1 MPVIEAP
8 AGAWTAIPDSG
19 ADQIIEAR
27 EKGLY
32 VDTSGALL
40 IANAAQGYALAA
52 GMAMVVSAAIFTANT
67 VQVTPANTIK
77 AASVRHSN
85 V

>member
-1 MPVIEAP
+1 MPVINCLP
-8 AGAWTAIPDSG
+8 NVWTTIPDLG

-32 VDTSGALL
+32 VDTTGSLP
-40 IANAAQGYALAA
+40 AADAA
-52 GMAMVVSAAIFTANT
+52 TAFSLPGLNSMVVQAERFATS
-67 VQVTPANTIK
+67 VRVMPANPVV
-77 AASVRHSN
+77 AASVRHQP